1 MFSLRLVLLLV
12 VIVFVV
18 VVSSMY
24 IVTVL
29 GALACREAYG
39 WAEAVFP
46 LGAGVSPLAF
56 ALSLGT

>member
-18 VVSSMY
+18 VVSMY